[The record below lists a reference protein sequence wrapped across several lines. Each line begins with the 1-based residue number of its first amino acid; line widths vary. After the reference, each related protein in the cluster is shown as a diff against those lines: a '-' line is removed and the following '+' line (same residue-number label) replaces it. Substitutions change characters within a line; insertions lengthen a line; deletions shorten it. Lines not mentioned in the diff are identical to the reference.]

1 MNKFFEKWVYEAV
14 KEMDE
19 VFTAHQVIAK
29 VVEKKGTS
37 MYVGNAQQ
45 VGYLLNKLDEIER
58 IGDAEYRRLD
68 I

>member
-1 MNKFFEKWVYEAV
+1 LNKFFEKWVYEAV

>member
-1 MNKFFEKWVYEAV
+1 
-14 KEMDE
+14 MDK
-19 VFTAHQVIAK
+19 VFTAHEVIAK

-58 IGDAEYRRLD
+58 VGDAEYRRLD

>member
-1 MNKFFEKWVYEAV
+1 LNKFFEKWVYEAV

-58 IGDAEYRRLD
+58 VGDAEYRRLD

>member
-14 KEMDE
+14 KEMDK
-19 VFTAHQVIAK
+19 VFTAHEVIAK

-58 IGDAEYRRLD
+58 VGDAEYRRLD

>member
-1 MNKFFEKWVYEAV
+1 LNKFFEKWVYEAV
-14 KEMDE
+14 KEMDK
-19 VFTAHQVIAK
+19 VFTAHEVIAK

-58 IGDAEYRRLD
+58 VGDAEYRRLD